1 MIRVRSPSVKH
12 RKEIGIDIRRIID
25 KREGRS
31 GEKHTKS
38 EERER
43 LYKSKVEK
51 SGNYK
56 ISVVKE
62 SINDINKENNCLDG
76 VISEKNI

>member
-1 MIRVRSPSVKH
+1 MIRVRSPSVKR
-12 RKEIGIDIRRIID
+12 RKEIGIGIRRVIE

-43 LYKSKVEK
+43 LYKSKVWK
-51 SGNYK
+51 INSK

-62 SINDINKENNCLDG
+62 SINEINKENNCLDG
-76 VISEKNI
+76 VISERNK